1 MAVFLLHVG
10 ASIQSKDMEQDSVL
24 HFACM
29 KSVPHGTH
37 EAILELLLETPEA
50 RSLANARNAKGD
62 TPLSLA
68 ARCGFPSRARL
79 LLKYGADPLISN
91 SRNELPFHRACTS
104 TENLEVSYHSNCSC
118 VQSSESIPPPAC
130 AAFGRGHAGHQ
141 RAG

>member
-10 ASIQSKDMEQDSVL
+10 ANIQLKDMEQDSVL

-37 EAILELLLETPEA
+37 EAILELLLDSSEA
-50 RSLANARNAKGD
+50 RSMANLRNAKGD
-62 TPLSLA
+62 TPLMLA

-91 SRNELPFHRACTS
+91 LRNELPFHRACTS
-104 TENLEVSYHSNCSC
+104 MENLEVSYHSNFVVCSPVSC
-118 VQSSESIPPPAC
+118 SPCPAG
-130 AAFGRGHAGHQ
+130 AASG
-141 RAG
+141 